1 MTTVY
6 IKGKDKYKK
15 AVRKALYK
23 SKLDE
28 GDHYIEG
35 RNALH
40 ETALYWITSRITLRE
55 FKQAIG
61 AKIVWE
67 YRLQFI
73 EDVEKLIVKESK
85 ELTDKE
91 IELLNRF
98 KSKKNDIHS
107 IK

>member
-6 IKGKDKYKK
+6 IKGRDKYKK
-15 AVRKALYK
+15 AVRKALDK
-23 SKLDE
+23 SKLEE

-35 RNALH
+35 RNSLH
-40 ETALYWITSRITLRE
+40 ETALYWITSRITLKE

-61 AKIVWE
+61 AKTVWE
-67 YRLQFI
+67 YRLRFI
-73 EDVEKLIVKESK
+73 EDVEELIVKESK

-91 IELLNRF
+91 RELLNRF